1 MQTEIEARI
10 LEINKEEI
18 IKKLENI
25 GATFINNYDQKRY
38 IYDFNPVIANKWLRL
53 RTNGIETTLTI
64 KEIKSDNIDGT
75 EELEIKVDSLEKTAL
90 ILQELGYNPR
100 LYQENFRTRYMY
112 NNIEID
118 IDSWPKIPTYIELEG
133 NSKEDIIAL
142 VKVLGYKEED
152 IITYGV
158 KKIYEHYGLNIDT
171 FKELKFE
178 D

>member
-18 IKKLENI
+18 IKKLENL
-25 GATFINNYDQKRY
+25 GATFVNNYEQKRY
-38 IYDFNPVIANKWLRL
+38 IYDFNPVIKNKWIRL
-53 RTNGIETTLTI
+53 RTNGIDTTLTI

-75 EELEIKVDSLEKTAL
+75 EELEIKVDNFEKTAL
-90 ILQELGYNPR
+90 ILKELGYKHR
-100 LYQENFRTRYMY
+100 AYQENTRTRYMY
-112 NNIEID
+112 NNVEID

-142 VKVLGYKEED
+142 VKKIGFKEDD

-158 KKIYEHYGLNIDT
+158 QKIYEHYGLNIDD
-171 FKELKFE
+171 FKELKFDE
-178 D
+178 

>member
-1 MQTEIEARI
+1 
-10 LEINKEEI
+10 
-18 IKKLENI
+18 
-25 GATFINNYDQKRY
+25 
-38 IYDFNPVIANKWLRL
+38 
-53 RTNGIETTLTI
+53 
-64 KEIKSDNIDGT
+64 
-75 EELEIKVDSLEKTAL
+75 
-90 ILQELGYNPR
+90 
-100 LYQENFRTRYMY
+100 MY

-158 KKIYEHYGLNIDT
+158 KKIYEHYGLNIDA